1 MSKLRTDTPYTFGDG
16 RLTPAGWQA
25 LQGALD
31 AQEARL
37 AALETKVAAA
47 AAVANATG
55 GATIDAEARTQL
67 AGIKAALT

>member
-1 MSKLRTDTPYTFGDG
+1 MKLQMSEVYVDRFG
-16 RLTPAGWQA
+16 RLTQAGWQA

-31 AQEARL
+31 AQGTRL
-37 AALETKVAAA
+37 AAVEAKVAAA

-67 AGIKAALT
+67 AGIRTALT